1 MVFCPRRD
9 PLVEVEGTDSSK
21 DENVSKKNKLIGLI

>member
-9 PLVEVEGTDSSK
+9 PLVEEEGIDSSK
-21 DENVSKKNKLIGLI
+21 DENASTKNKIIGLI

>member
-9 PLVEVEGTDSSK
+9 PLVEEEGIDSSK
-21 DENVSKKNKLIGLI
+21 DENVSKKNTLIGLI